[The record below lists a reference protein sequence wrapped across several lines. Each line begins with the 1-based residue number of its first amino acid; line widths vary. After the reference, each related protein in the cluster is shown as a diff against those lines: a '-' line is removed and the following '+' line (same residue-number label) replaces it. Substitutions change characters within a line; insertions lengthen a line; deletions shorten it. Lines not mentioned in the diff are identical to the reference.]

1 MDRLT
6 DITYNANSIHRIVYI
21 SSYTYIYIRIYSSIG
36 IPRAIDASIRASKLK
51 SNETRSF
58 DESNLDHRSIK

>member
-1 MDRLT
+1 MDQLT
-6 DITYNANSIHRIVYI
+6 DITCKFYTSYRIFVHIYAYEYI
-21 SSYTYIYIRIYSSIG
+21 LLVFLVRSM
-36 IPRAIDASIRASKLK
+36 SIRASKLK